1 MEVGYILRLLRRWL
15 WLIIAA
21 AVVGAGITLVSSI
34 NRTFTYEAKTKVL
47 IGGFMGSTNPNRGDI
62 ETGAGL
68 AEIYV
73 ELVGTPTVLQGVI
86 DALELDTTVADLKN
100 MVVAGKPGDPPI
112 IIIQAFYSD
121 PETAV
126 AIANETARQLV
137 LHSPTNPTP
146 AQQAQIDLAREQ
158 ITILNTQVQETL
170 AEIEQIDQ
178 RLGADPNGQTENSP
192 LTQQRRALIDQVNQA
207 TANIAQFSATI
218 ASYEQSTNRPIILEE
233 AVEGS
238 FFRTGPGLAESI
250 FLSALTGV
258 VLAVVAILLIDYLD
272 TTIKTSK
279 NVATLL
285 DVPVIGTIPQ
295 LGRKGEAY
303 QKRLLTNWSPRSAI
317 AESYRAL
324 QTNLLAASS
333 NGHNDVFLLTSPGEH
348 EGKSV
353 TAANLALSMANS
365 GLRTLLID
373 ADLVQPRLH
382 EIFGLENERGL
393 KNLIGMTPAQ
403 VDASALEKPLQ
414 QLDIEAQQTIN
425 NLNAAVQRGPVD
437 NLLIITS
444 GPTGEGSTNVNEYQS
459 LREWLSVF
467 RLALKADVILF
478 DTPPCL
484 LVSDTSILASAIR
497 ADCVL
502 VVQAGRT
509 KRDAAVQARAQFVHI
524 GRDIRGV
531 VLNRVRPADID
542 HGYNSGYYQN
552 QPVDMHEALT
562 KPQFAA
568 AAKPDPRVVMNGA
581 ASEPI
586 RSGQARE

>member
-21 AVVGAGITLVSSI
+21 AVVGAGITLVTSI
-34 NRTFTYEAKTKVL
+34 NRTFTYEAQTKVL
-47 IGGFMGSTNPNRGDI
+47 IGGVLGSANPNRGDI
-62 ETGAGL
+62 DTGRGL

-73 ELVGTPTVLQGVI
+73 EVVGTPPVLQGVI
-86 DALELDTTVADLKN
+86 DTLGLDTTVADLKN
-100 MVVAGKPGDPPI
+100 MVLAGKPGDPPI
-112 IIIQAFYSD
+112 IIIQAFYTD

-137 LHSPTNPTP
+137 LHSPTNPTA

-158 ITILNTQVQETL
+158 ITILNTQVQEAL
-170 AEIEQIDQ
+170 AEIEQIDG
-178 RLGADPNGQTENSP
+178 RLGADPGAQNENSP

-233 AVEGS
+233 AVEGE
-238 FFRTGPGLAESI
+238 FFRTGPGLAEGM

-279 NVATLL
+279 NAAALL

-303 QKRLLTNWSPRSAI
+303 PKRLLTNWSQRSAI

-333 NGHNDVFLLTSPGEH
+333 NGHNDVFLITSPGEH

-403 VDASALEKPLQ
+403 VDAASLEKPLQ

-437 NLLIITS
+437 NLMIITS
-444 GPTGEGSTNVNEYQS
+444 GPTGEGSTNMSEYQS

-484 LVSDTSILASAIR
+484 LVSDTSILASVIR

-531 VLNRVRPADID
+531 VLNRVRPGDID

-552 QPVDMHEALT
+552 QPIDMREALT
-562 KPQFAA
+562 KPQFAVP
-568 AAKPDPRVVMNGA
+568 AKADPRVVMNGA
-581 ASEPI
+581 VSEPI
-586 RSGQARE
+586 RTGQDND